1 MGGKENNNALIS
13 GPSRVSFM
21 KVIGLIGGMSW
32 NSTLEY
38 YRLINELVA
47 DRLGGLHSA
56 RIVLYSLDFEEIERA
71 QREANW
77 GEAADTLVA
86 AGIALK
92 QAGADFILICTNT
105 MHKVADVV
113 SERADLL
120 LLHIVDVV
128 GNDIKKLGLH
138 KVGLLGTRFVMEEE
152 FYRERLEKSFGIE
165 VLTPLKEERPVIDMI
180 IYKELCQGRIED
192 TSRQTCIEMIDGLTG
207 RGAEGVILGCT
218 ELPLL
223 INSGDVPVRLFDTT
237 RLHAEAAVR
246 LALEE

>member
-1 MGGKENNNALIS
+1 
-13 GPSRVSFM
+13 M

-71 QREANW
+71 QKEADW
-77 GEAADTLVA
+77 GEASDTLA
-86 AGIALK
+86 MAGTALK

-113 SERADLL
+113 SERVGLP

-128 GNDIKKLGLH
+128 GNDIKKMGLH
-138 KVGLLGTRFVMEEE
+138 KVGLLGTRFVMEGG
-152 FYRERLEKSFGIE
+152 FYRERLEKFFDIE
-165 VLTPLKEERPVIDMI
+165 ILTPLEEEQSVVDMI
-180 IYKELCQGRIED
+180 IYKELCRGKIEQ
-192 TSRQTCIEMIDGLTG
+192 TSRRACLKIIDGLKG
-207 RGAEGVILGCT
+207 RGTEGVILGCT

-223 INSGDVPVRLFDTT
+223 IRPGDVPVHLFDTT

>member
-1 MGGKENNNALIS
+1 MGNG
-13 GPSRVSFM
+13 RM

-56 RIVLYSLDFEEIERA
+56 RILLYSLDFEEIERA
-71 QREANW
+71 QKEANW
-77 GEAADTLVA
+77 GEASDNLVT
-86 AGIALK
+86 AGTALK

-105 MHKVADVV
+105 MHKVADLV
-113 SERADLL
+113 SERVGLP
-120 LLHIVDVV
+120 LLHIVDVA
-128 GNDIKKLGLH
+128 GNEIKKLGLH
-138 KVGLLGTRFVMEEE
+138 KVGLLGTRFVMEEG

-165 VLTPLKEERPVIDMI
+165 VLTPLEEEQSAVDMI
-180 IYKELCQGRIED
+180 IYKELCRGKIEQA
-192 TSRQTCIEMIDGLTG
+192 SRRSCLEIIKGLTL

-223 INSGDVPVRLFDTT
+223 IRPGDVPVHLFDTT